1 MPKFVLML
9 PHAPDR
15 YTNIPEAEFMELM
28 TDYIGWVEEMSAK
41 GKYLSGE
48 KLNADAGKIVTN
60 KSGSIEVHDG
70 PFAEVAEILGGY
82 MVISAADYDEA
93 VEIARSHP
101 HMKHNETIII
111 RQTDP
116 AADDE

>member
-1 MPKFVLML
+1 MAKFVLML

-15 YTNIPEAEFMELM
+15 YDNIGEADLM
-28 TDYIGWVEEMSAK
+28 DLMKDYIGWVEEMTAK
-41 GKYLSGE
+41 GKYQSGE
-48 KLNADAGKIVTN
+48 KLLADGGKVVSR
-60 KSGSIEVHDG
+60 KSGAIEVHDG

-82 MVISAADYDEA
+82 MVIHAADYDEA

-101 HMKHNETIII
+101 HMKHNETIVI

-116 AADDE
+116 SADG

>member
-9 PHAPDR
+9 PHARDR
-15 YTNIPEAEFMELM
+15 YTNIPEAEFMDLM
-28 TDYIGWVEEMSAK
+28 TDYIGWVEEMSAQ

-60 KSGSIEVHDG
+60 TSGSIEVHDG

-93 VEIARSHP
+93 VEIAQSHP

>member
-1 MPKFVLML
+1 MAKFVLML

-15 YTNIPEAEFMELM
+15 YTNLGEEDFMELM
-28 TDYIGWVEEMSAK
+28 KDYVGWVEDMAAK

-48 KLNADAGKIVTN
+48 KLLDEGGKVVT
-60 KSGSIEVHDG
+60 KASGGLEVHDG
-70 PFAEVAEILGGY
+70 PFTEVAEILGGY

-101 HMKHNETIII
+101 HMKHNDKIII

-116 AADDE
+116 SADD

>member
-15 YTNIPEAEFMELM
+15 YENLSEADFMEVM
-28 TDYIGWVEEMSAK
+28 TDYIGWVEQMSAE

-48 KLNADAGKIVTN
+48 KLNADPGRIVTN
-60 KSGSIEVHDG
+60 KTGSIEVHDG
-70 PFAEVAEILGGY
+70 PFTEVAEILGGY
-82 MVISAADYDEA
+82 MVIEAKDYDDA
-93 VEIARSHP
+93 VEIARAHP
-101 HMKHNETIII
+101 HMKHNQTIII

-116 AADDE
+116 AADD